1 MVETEKVDKQSTAPA
16 LRPYGQRPHEVA
28 WPVAFRTA
36 LQIAAVSTIVALVI
50 WSAILTK
57 TARHAVPLAD
67 VRLVPIQTDGP
78 IEQEPTITFDDSP
91 VAQMDAAVQMGPP
104 APVTDNPLAFDPSVR
119 WFNGRPVRP
128 ARQMWMTVTAY
139 SPDSR
144 SCGTSDDGM
153 TATMHSVET
162 NGFRLVAADPT
173 ILPYGTMLSI
183 DGYDKGQVVPVLDCG
198 SAIKGH
204 RLDVLFPSHEQA
216 RSWGVRKIKVTV
228 WKYVDGKAA
237 ENPRRVR

>member
-1 MVETEKVDKQSTAPA
+1 M
-16 LRPYGQRPHEVA
+16 
-28 WPVAFRTA
+28 
-36 LQIAAVSTIVALVI
+36 STIVALVI
-50 WSAILTK
+50 WSAILAK

-67 VRLVPIQTDGP
+67 VRLIPIQTDAP
-78 IEQEPTITFDDSP
+78 TSQEPAITFDDSP
-91 VAQMDAAVQMGPP
+91 VAQADAAPQMGPP
-104 APVTDNPLAFDPSVR
+104 APVTDNPFAFDASVR
-119 WFNGRPVRP
+119 WFNGRPVKP
-128 ARQMWMTVTAY
+128 AKQMWMTVTAY

-228 WKYVDGKAA
+228 WKYADGKAA